1 MCNISNNTSSN
12 SPSFKERVQ
21 YYINKEDEIKKD
33 YQNRM
38 NALNDE
44 ATADILDNCPIKVG
58 DVYTIEIN
66 GAWGSKRQYYK
77 VAKLEASVDGTV
89 IVYGYKRKLDKTWGK
104 RDNNFMFIV
113 YVYNDYNVEHY
124 TKVENYV
131 EPTKD

>member
-1 MCNISNNTSSN
+1 MCNTSN
-12 SPSFKERVQ
+12 SPSLKERVQ
-21 YYINKEDEIKKD
+21 CYINKSDEIKKD

-44 ATADILDNCPIKVG
+44 ATADILANCPIKVG
-58 DVYTIEIN
+58 DVYAVNIN
-66 GAWGSKRQYYK
+66 TGWGVKHQYYK

-104 RDNNFMFIV
+104 RDNIYMFMASM
-113 YVYNDYNVEHY
+113 YNNY
-124 TKVENYV
+124 TPTNSYIKVEDYV